1 MTKVLR
7 CGDLMPGCDFEA
19 RGETE
24 DEILQKAAAHAKND
38 HGMEVTPELA
48 EKVRGAIRNE

>member
-1 MTKVLR
+1 MKVLR

-24 DEILQKAAAHAKND
+24 MDVLQKAAAHAKND
-38 HGMEVTPELA
+38 HGLEITPDLK
-48 EKVRGAIRNE
+48 EKAREAIREE